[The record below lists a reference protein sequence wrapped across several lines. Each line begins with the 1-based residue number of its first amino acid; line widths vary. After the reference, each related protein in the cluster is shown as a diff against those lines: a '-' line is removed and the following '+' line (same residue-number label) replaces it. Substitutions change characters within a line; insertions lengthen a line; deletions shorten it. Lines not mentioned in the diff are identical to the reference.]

1 MAHPYH
7 FQGTREWREREL
19 DKGVESC
26 GTLSSRCDMAI
37 VPAATLVERR
47 PAQDGA
53 RQFAITGGW
62 GRTHEAVFQP
72 KIYRQ
77 LTAVGKG
84 GVSIFFCG
92 GTVCKLPR
100 TLYGSLTKLIA
111 SQAKLE
117 WNYF

>member
-1 MAHPYH
+1 MVSLKWHIRIISK
-7 FQGTREWREREL
+7 GRGSGENVSWTKGWRAVEHCL
-19 DKGVESC
+19 LGV
-26 GTLSSRCDMAI
+26 TWPI
-37 VPAATLVERR
+37 VPAATLVERG

-53 RQFAITGGW
+53 HQFAITRGRGGLM
-62 GRTHEAVFQP
+62 RLFQP

-100 TLYGSLTKLIA
+100 TLYRSLTKLIA
-111 SQAKLE
+111 S
-117 WNYF
+117 